1 MGRRLFSGFL
11 LNLLGMLLPAVA
23 LAANLE
29 VEIVGLASDK
39 GDVHVA
45 LYDNPSAFPKS
56 DGMLSETEVMPSGR
70 VAKAVFSGLK
80 PGRYAIAVYH
90 DENGNHDFD
99 QGIFGIPLEDYG
111 FSNDAPVFLGPP
123 SFGDA
128 AFDVSEPGTAIKIN
142 LGS

>member
-11 LNLLGMLLPAVA
+11 LNLLSVLLPPAA
-23 LAANLE
+23 LAATLE

-39 GDVHVA
+39 GDVHIA
-45 LYDNPSAFPKS
+45 LYDNPPAFPKS
-56 DGMLSETEVMPSGR
+56 DGMLSETQIIPSGR
-70 VAKAVFSGLK
+70 KAKTVFDGVK

-111 FSNDAPVFLGPP
+111 FSNDAAVFLGPP

-128 AFDVSEPGTAIKIN
+128 AFDVAEPGTTIKIN
-142 LGS
+142 LGN